1 MGKNESRSARKKA
14 EKNMQTESKSG
25 LSKVY
30 YWIIGGLFLILLLL
44 VVYIFAKSGDQV
56 NLGNEDETNSMV
68 QENETETT
76 DNSEAKDKKENS
88 STETEKTDEEASE
101 EPTKEEQDTEE
112 ESTDESS
119 EDEVVD
125 EDAPLDTDY
134 AVDYTSGSADRVAI
148 KNKVM
153 QATGLGNDLIES
165 WVGNNGPGRVTADVH
180 SPDQSEVYR
189 VYLQYGDG
197 EWHVTNYE
205 SLSSVPNNQKN
216 NDCGEEREDEEY

>member
-1 MGKNESRSARKKA
+1 MGKNESRSERKQA
-14 EKNMQTESKSG
+14 QKNVQTESKSG

-30 YWIIGGLFLILLLL
+30 YWIIGGLFLILILL

-56 NLGNEDETNSMV
+56 NLEGEEETSSIVQKKETEETESAGADEKEEKSEEISEADESDENQEKQKTEDEEEIKDETTEDET
-68 QENETETT
+68 
-76 DNSEAKDKKENS
+76 
-88 STETEKTDEEASE
+88 
-101 EPTKEEQDTEE
+101 
-112 ESTDESS
+112 
-119 EDEVVD
+119 VVD
-125 EDAPLDTDY
+125 DDAPLDTDY

-205 SLSSVPNNQKN
+205 SLSSVPNN
-216 NDCGEEREDEEY
+216 